1 MCYNKRINSMKK
13 EEWEKNVTLTPAQS
27 ALAKVLGATT
37 RVAGHAINRVD
48 EVLDGLKAVAVH
60 CKKAA
65 DTTAKLGGKDGKHG
79 VEHSVDR
86 DQHQGLF

>member
-48 EVLDGLKAVAVH
+48 EVLDGLKAVAER
-60 CKKAA
+60 CKAVA
-65 DTTAKLGGKDGKHG
+65 DTAKRRGKDGEHG
-79 VEHSVDR
+79 VEQDQ